1 MAKTSQQFAL
11 QLRAMN
17 KARLQFMMRMNEYN
31 SDYHAALMPHQGSNV
46 GDAVTNPGPQQ
57 LALESLAKMQ
67 QPVNLPKEGKKE
79 DESSWM
85 DAFYQVPV
93 IGWGAWAGKKAF
105 ETGPGKTALDILS
118 RGNYASAN
126 AALEHGKIALDRN
139 DPEYKKGGHTPLD
152 EVASSFKTLANPDVY
167 EAFWKGLKG
176 EEKTTYADVIKQQNP
191 GSSPIVQG
199 VGGFAADV
207 LADPTTYIPGGAIA
221 KLSKQGVNAAKGV
234 RTGTKAVE
242 ALDDTAKIADDIAAN
257 EKIVTPT
264 AEKVIPEQVDNV
276 EAVTKPLQEVA
287 TKPVEVPGNTDFF
300 DGLQADELIRA
311 IESTTIDR
319 SSLRNLPAPFKEATE
334 EIEERVPKTV
344 YDEVDTPVEKVE
356 SDPNAAKLARLR
368 AIKLGIMQKPD
379 YRIGNHRVADLVE
392 MGKQNPDMVPGIEKA
407 INTEAKRLYREG
419 TADIDLI
426 RFSGRSGG
434 VSAGLTIDQ
443 AAKMLERGE
452 IPKVNTTGD
461 FTKNYPLHDIEDL
474 DNLFMSNIK
483 GEKVSIR
490 DYLEGLGVKI
500 TQVSEKQPFRF
511 DFEKAP
517 ATVKRKVARTVYE
530 TTKKQVT
537 KSVGLEGDELKSWL
551 SGVEGT
557 ALDASEIKYLR
568 EAKNVEEFNKRLS
581 ELAAKQVAGNFK
593 TLDELEKAFNQG
605 LVPKEAIE
613 ALFKIAG
620 VKTAKQL
627 REKVTKILEKTGEKK
642 KPKVERLTSID
653 ENDPWMTPKTD
664 TPPVAKSSEEF
675 VKELEVNPAATK
687 KEVPAITPERLEDL
701 SKVLP
706 IAIVKNLVDPQDV
719 SKYPFLSGRK
729 LAKRTSEVVGEGK
742 GRNLKGW
749 HKYSQMDTFKALIG
763 VASKRHKVPA
773 KGNISPAARRQM
785 FQNRSIAMFNEV
797 MTGMRLAEA
806 ALKNAGVKFIA
817 GVDNS
822 GVLLSAVD
830 VLDSVNRN
838 TVRNYLFRPPG
849 ANVPTVQLTGL
860 MDAVESLAKGH
871 MGQLS
876 PELAQSSALAI
887 LRSEPGIAKLAKP
900 DVEASKLLKELN
912 EAMPAVMTRVNANY
926 AEEAVKLGESVTSMT
941 DDVIENV
948 VKQYGDPNISMT
960 DAFNTFADRYKDI
973 AARGHSVKA
982 PTDAYKVARDKTDL
996 VLGEKLSPGD
1006 FAEAAIGQDMAK
1018 AATVKEAAKVG
1029 TKQFKSRKEEAL
1041 AELGETDMS
1050 DKFEAS
1056 LHAALFRSEI
1066 PLLGKVG
1073 MVTDVLG
1080 QAFVSQ
1086 WRHKDLHDML
1096 HRERNVV
1103 QSLAR
1108 SHRALM
1114 QNTWQIAQHGAG
1126 AKASETIQEAF
1137 RHMQGGTIPADQVTQ
1152 AVMDSMKNSIGL
1164 MFSSGNGKLDY
1175 ATRNGLFADHLND
1188 VMKYYGVP
1196 EEYMFKEGVPIS
1208 EQTDAWR
1215 NWADVEDPL
1224 DLLDKVHASMQ
1235 RATVEVTLG
1244 RSFSEEFGSAVKK
1257 DGFVKIT
1264 DERNRSKAFR
1274 FIDSDLYYPRDIA
1287 EQFKYLDSA
1296 LKGTMT
1302 GTPSGNLGSILRKYD
1317 SILHAWK
1324 SGVTIYRP
1332 GHHVRNLIG
1341 DLSLSFFA
1349 GVNDP
1354 RVYQKALRVMASRGK
1369 AYEDWDGLKAL
1380 ETQSEELAT
1389 GVAKTRVKINGKKVA
1404 IDDDKLWR
1412 LAFDQGILPDYR
1424 VLEDISFNSEQIGK
1438 IGGVSLTKPFGGR
1451 VQKFFGGLSQSRDHY
1466 IRLAHFIHD
1475 IEKGSY
1481 KTLDEAANAAGKQ
1494 VRKWHPDGSDL
1505 TSFERNVMR
1514 RLIPFY
1520 SWVRKAIPLV
1530 VETTVMKPGKA
1541 MIFPK
1546 AMYNFAIANGLDPNS
1561 LSDPFPQDQL
1571 FPNFLS
1577 DQLIGPQ
1584 WKGNLFGIPGFGS
1597 QQNRYYGMNPGE
1609 PLTDIGSSYLGA
1621 NPQDA
1626 IAGGIT
1632 PLLKIPIEL
1641 QTGTNLGTS
1650 AGISDWSEYW
1660 DQQIPGVGYIGNITG
1675 TSPTGGFEPKQ
1686 NIQKGLDQP
1695 GMNQMGIAN
1704 FLSGLGLK
1712 DYSKPNY
1719 IRRAQFEL
1727 LDKLRAEHGQ

>member
-57 LALESLAKMQ
+57 LALESLARM
-67 QPVNLPKEGKKE
+67 QPVSLPKEEKKE
-79 DESSWM
+79 DGNSWM

-105 ETGPGKTALDILS
+105 ETGPGKAALDILS

-126 AALEHGKIALDRN
+126 AALKHGQIALDRN

-191 GSSPIVQG
+191 GSSPITQG
-199 VGGFAADV
+199 VGGFAADI

-257 EKIVTPT
+257 EKIVTPA

-276 EAVTKPLQEVA
+276 EAVTKPLQGVA
-287 TKPVEVPGNTDFF
+287 AKPVEVPGNTDFF
-300 DGLQADELIRA
+300 DGLQADELLRA
-311 IESTTIDR
+311 IESTPIDR
-319 SSLRNLPAPFKEATE
+319 SSLRNLPAPFRETTE
-334 EIEERVPKTV
+334 EVEERVPKTV
-344 YDEVDTPVEKVE
+344 YDEVDIPVEKVE
-356 SDPNAAKLARLR
+356 NDQNAAKLARLR

-379 YRIGNHRVADLVE
+379 YRIGEHRIADLVE
-392 MGKQNPDMVPGIEKA
+392 MGKQQPDMLPKIEKL
-407 INTEAKRLYREG
+407 INTEAKRVYREG
-419 TADIDLI
+419 SDDLDLI

-452 IPKVNTTGD
+452 IPKANTTGD

-474 DNLFMSNIK
+474 DNLFLTNVK

-490 DYLEGLGVKI
+490 NYLEGLGVKI

-511 DFEKAP
+511 DFEKESSK
-517 ATVKRKVARTVYE
+517 TVKRKVARTVYE
-530 TTKKQVT
+530 TAKKQVT
-537 KSVGLEGDELKSWL
+537 KTTSLSDDELASWL
-551 SGVEGT
+551 SDVNKVLSPQEAT
-557 ALDASEIKYLR
+557 YLM
-568 EAKNVEEFNKRLS
+568 EAKNLTEYNKRLS
-581 ELAAKQVAGNFK
+581 ELVAKEVAGNFK
-593 TLDELEKAFNQG
+593 TLSELGDAYNKG
-605 LVPKEAIE
+605 LVSKEAIE
-613 ALFKIAG
+613 KLFKLAG
-620 VKTAKQL
+620 VKTV
-627 REKVTKILEKTGEKK
+627 REFSAKVTAIIAKTGETKSK
-642 KPKVERLTSID
+642 IERRTTID
-653 ENDPWMTPKTD
+653 PDDPFMTP
-664 TPPVAKSSEEF
+664 VKSSQEF
-675 VKELEVNPAATK
+675 VEELKTNPAATK
-687 KEVPAITPERLEDL
+687 KDVPVVTPERLEDL
-701 SKVLP
+701 AKVLP
-706 IAIVKNLVDPQDV
+706 VAIVKNLIDPQDV
-719 SKYPFLSGRK
+719 SKYPFLSGKK
-729 LAKRTSEVVGEGK
+729 LAKRTSQTVGEGR

-773 KGNISPAARRQM
+773 KGNISPAARRQL
-785 FQNRSIAMFNEV
+785 FQERSIAMFNEV

-806 ALKNAGVKFIA
+806 ALKNAGVRFIA

-822 GVLLSAVD
+822 GILLSAVD
-830 VLDSVNRN
+830 VLDSINRN

-860 MDAVESLAKGH
+860 MDAVESLVKGH

-876 PELAQSSALAI
+876 PELAQNSALAI
-887 LRSEPGIAKLAKP
+887 IRSDPGISKLAKP
-900 DVEASKLLKELN
+900 DVEAAKLLKEIN
-912 EAMPAVMTRVNANY
+912 SGMPAIMTRVNANY

-941 DDVIENV
+941 DDVIQNV
-948 VKQYGDPNISMT
+948 IRQYADPNVSMT

-973 AARGHSVKA
+973 AAKGHSVKA
-982 PTDAYKVARDKTDL
+982 PPEAYKVAKDKTDL
-996 VLGEKLSPGD
+996 ALGEHLSPGD
-1006 FAEAAIGQDMAK
+1006 FAEAAIGQDMAR
-1018 AATVKEAAKVG
+1018 ATTKKTAAKIG
-1029 TKQFKSRKEEAL
+1029 RQQYKSRKEEAL
-1041 AELGETDMS
+1041 AELGDTDMG
-1050 DKFEAS
+1050 DMYEAS

-1066 PLLGKVG
+1066 PLLGKIG
-1073 MVTDVLG
+1073 MVRDIMG
-1080 QAFVSQ
+1080 QTFVSQ

-1114 QNTWQIAQHGAG
+1114 QNTWQIAQSLTGP
-1126 AKASETIQEAF
+1126 KAVETIQEAF
-1137 RHMQGGTIPADQVTQ
+1137 RHLQGDTAPADEAVQT
-1152 AVMDSMKNSIGL
+1152 VMDSMKNSIGL
-1164 MFSSGNGKLDY
+1164 MFSSGAGKLDY
-1175 ATRNGLFADHLND
+1175 ATRNGLFSDHLND

-1196 EEYMFKEGVPIS
+1196 EEYMFREGVPIS
-1208 EQTDAWR
+1208 EQTDAWKK
-1215 NWADVEDPL
+1215 WADVEDPL
-1224 DLLDKVHASMQ
+1224 DLLDRVHASMQ

-1244 RSFSEEFGSAVKK
+1244 RSFSEEFGTATKK
-1257 DGFVKIT
+1257 PGFVKIT
-1264 DERNRSKAFR
+1264 DERGTSKVHR
-1274 FIDSDLYYPRDIA
+1274 FIDSELYYPRDIA

-1302 GTPSGNLGSILRKYD
+1302 GSPSGNLGSLLRKYD

-1341 DLSLSFFA
+1341 DVSLAFFA

-1369 AYEDWDGLKAL
+1369 AYQDWDGLRAL
-1380 ETQSEELAT
+1380 ETQSDELAT
-1389 GVAKTRVKINGKKVA
+1389 GVTKTRVNIKGKKQS
-1404 IDDDKLWR
+1404 IDDDALWR

-1424 VLEDISFNSEQIGK
+1424 VLEDISFNNEQIGK

-1481 KTLDEAANAAGKQ
+1481 SSLEEAANKAGKE

-1505 TSFERNVMR
+1505 TPFERNVMR

-1530 VETTVMKPGKA
+1530 VETAVMKPGKA

-1577 DQLIGPQ
+1577 EQLIGPQ
-1584 WKGNLFGIPGFGS
+1584 WKGNLFGIPGFGT

-1609 PLTDIGSSYLGA
+1609 PITEIGSSYLGA
-1621 NPQDA
+1621 SPQDA

-1641 QTGTNLGTS
+1641 QTGTSLGTG

-1660 DQQIPGVGYIGNITG
+1660 DNQIPGVNYLANITG
-1675 TSPTGGFEPKQ
+1675 TSPTGGFEDKQ
-1686 NIQKGLDQP
+1686 NVQKGLDAP
-1695 GMNQMGIAN
+1695 GMNTTSITN
-1704 FLSGLGLK
+1704 FLTGLGVK
-1712 DYSKPNY
+1712 DMSKPNY

-1727 LDKLRAEHGQ
+1727 LDKLRAEHAN